1 MEQRNNGTMEQWNL
15 KNEINGTMEH
25 KDNGTRTME
34 QWKWISGITEQWN
47 NGRTMELEQCNNAVM

>member
-1 MEQRNNGTMEQWNL
+1 
-15 KNEINGTMEH
+15 MEH

-34 QWKWISGITEQWN
+34 QWKWNNGITEQWN